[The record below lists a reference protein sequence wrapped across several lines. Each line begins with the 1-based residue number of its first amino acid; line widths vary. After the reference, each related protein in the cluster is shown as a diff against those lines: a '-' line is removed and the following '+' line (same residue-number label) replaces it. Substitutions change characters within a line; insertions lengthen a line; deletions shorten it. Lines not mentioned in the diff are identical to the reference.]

1 MRKTITIPEN
11 PKYFPLTGSSIII
24 ESAGLYSG
32 VEQVPLISFDNASAD
47 FPVYPHSVYQNPE
60 GNFNRILIEPTPES
74 AGDEITILSF
84 DECLESNLNIAF
96 SGSKKTNC
104 GTTFSITSTDAGQS
118 LSSLQIQKNGLL
130 PTAMYISAENA
141 NINYA
146 FDTIADQ
153 SSNNHSLAATI
164 TENATGSIEPTAL
177 PASDE
182 IFNIIFYGQSV
193 EVSILEPADTLQIF
207 SNKIRDALKGN
218 SAINNDFSITNA
230 TGANVPVSINA
241 KKSGVEY
248 NSEITATNTDA
259 EMTIV
264 SPKGGQSQKGEMI
277 KIVGIDF
284 IQKFTFAS
292 AAAGFPADLV
302 LTTEY

>member
-11 PKYFPLTGSSIII
+11 PKYFPLTGSSVII

-47 FPVYPHSVYQNPE
+47 FPLYPHSVYQNPE

-84 DECLESNLNIAF
+84 DECLESNLKIAF
-96 SGSKKTNC
+96 SGSKKTIC

-118 LSSLQIQKNGLL
+118 LSSLQIQKNGLF

-141 NINYA
+141 DINYA

-153 SSNNHSLAATI
+153 SSNNHSLAATKN
-164 TENATGSIEPTAL
+164 ENATGSIVVTAQ
-177 PASDE
+177 ASAGE
-182 IFNIIFYGQSV
+182 NFNMYFYGQSV
-193 EVSILEPADTLQIF
+193 TIPVAVGDTLQEI
-207 SNKIRDALKGN
+207 SNFIQYFLENNTVIN
-218 SAINNDFSITNA
+218 SKYVITNENQ
-230 TGANVPVSINA
+230 TVVPVSIIARNT
-241 KKSGVEY
+241 GTQY
-248 NSEITATNTDA
+248 NQEITADNA
-259 EMTIV
+259 EVDLSIE
-264 SPKGGQSQKGEMI
+264 SPIDGQNKAGEMI

-292 AAAGFPADLV
+292 AVAGSPANLV
-302 LTTEY
+302 VTTEY

>member
-11 PKYFPLTGSSIII
+11 PKYFPLTGSCVII

-47 FPVYPHSVYQNPE
+47 FPLYPHSVYQNPE

-84 DECLESNLNIAF
+84 DECLESNLKIAF
-96 SGSKKTNC
+96 SGSKKTIC

-141 NINYA
+141 KINYA
-146 FDTIADQ
+146 FDIIADQ

-182 IFNIIFYGQSV
+182 IFNIIFYGQWV
-193 EVSILEPADTLQIF
+193 EVSILAADTLQIF

-259 EMTIV
+259 EINMEYV
-264 SPKGGQSQKGEMI
+264 NGGQSQKGEMI

-292 AAAGFPADLV
+292 AVAGSPANLV
-302 LTTEY
+302 VTTEY